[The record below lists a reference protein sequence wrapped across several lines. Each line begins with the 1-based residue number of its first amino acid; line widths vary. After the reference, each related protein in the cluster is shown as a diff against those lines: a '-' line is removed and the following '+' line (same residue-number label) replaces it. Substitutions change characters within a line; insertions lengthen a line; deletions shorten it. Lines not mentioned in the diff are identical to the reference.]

1 MARKVKPKVRLDLG
15 RDVKGSKKGFC
26 KHIDD
31 KMKIWEN
38 MGALM
43 NGTKVLITQVLHVF
57 FLSLFIRK
65 IDFQGSQASEN
76 KEDWSKESVLLVE
89 EYHIRE

>member
-1 MARKVKPKVRLDLG
+1 MARKVKAKVRLDLG
-15 RDVKGSKKGFC
+15 RNVKGSKKGFC

-38 MGALM
+38 VGTFL
-43 NGTKVLITQVLHVF
+43 NGPEVLTTQVLHVF
-57 FLSLFIRK
+57 FVSVFTRK
-65 IDFQGSQASEN
+65 IDLQGYQAPEN
-76 KEDWSKESVLLVE
+76 KEDWCKNNVLLGK